1 MANRC
6 INEIIIFRKERSCEA
21 KRQLRDLYLKLL
33 LGFGKDEVMW
43 YGNLLTIHDLDDE
56 DVEARGEVKDVS
68 WTEAGPDPIGCIHMT
83 TDTAWE
89 PQIEIVEEMLE
100 VYRLLDFVYLSEEP
114 GCGVFINSDMTG
126 DYFREYAKTDCSIEM
141 VVDGERSWIESEYFE
156 NEESFEE
163 QVEADAELLKA
174 YAKRKRLPNFSWE
187 DGLTGEELGEEI
199 SKYISR
205 ADVQEKDKDKT
216 LSGAWYHAAKFT
228 VD

>member
-21 KRQLRDLYLKLL
+21 ERQLRDLYLKLI
-33 LGFGKDEVMW
+33 LGMGRDERMW
-43 YGNLLTIHDLDDE
+43 YGNLLTIHDHDDE
-56 DVEARGEVKDVS
+56 DVEARGDVMDVS

-89 PQIEIVEEMLE
+89 PQIEVVEEMME
-100 VYRLLDFVYLSEEP
+100 EYPNLDFVYLSEEP

-126 DYFREYAKTDCSIEM
+126 DYFTEYAKIDCSIEM
-141 VVDGERSWIESEYFE
+141 IVDGESTWIESEYFE

-163 QVEADAELLKA
+163 QVEADAKLLKA
-174 YAKRKRLPNFSWE
+174 YAKRKGLPNFNWKA
-187 DGLTGEELGEEI
+187 GLSGQELSEEI
-199 SKYISR
+199 SKYLNR
-205 ADVQEKDKDKT
+205 EDVQEKDKDKT
-216 LSGAWYHAAKFT
+216 LSSAWYHAAKFT